1 MPIARKPI
9 YIGIDPGKTGAIAVL
24 RPNLG
29 DIVITKIPET
39 DRGIL
44 DLLEGYT
51 WEQETNPRPI
61 FAVLER
67 VTGYIGDDSKTRG
80 SAMFNFGVG
89 YGALRMALSASKIP
103 FQEVMSTQWI
113 RKLGLGTKGKRS
125 NPEWKA
131 YLYQKAQQLYPSA
144 SFPKYAADAVLIAT
158 FCKRKEEGTL

>member
-9 YIGIDPGKTGAIAVL
+9 YIGIDPGKTGAIAILYSDTVM
-24 RPNLG
+24 
-29 DIVITKIPET
+29 VSKIPET
-39 DRGIL
+39 DKHIL
-44 DLLEGYT
+44 HFFGLD
-51 WEQETNPRPI
+51 WDSAFSQRPT

-67 VTGYIGDDSKTRG
+67 VTGYIGDESKARG

-103 FQEVMSTQWI
+103 FHEVMSTQWI

-131 YLYQKAQQLYPSA
+131 YLYQKAQQFYPSVN
-144 SFPKYAADAVLIAT
+144 FPKYAADAVLIAT